1 MRKHCEEGF
10 GRCKRFEQS
19 LKEWGFADV
28 NSHAV
33 QIMPLDPAQ
42 LTARARDAKEAES
55 ALCKARHEYIK
66 HLAHCLVCSRK
77 LVSPSDSAFFAPDHS
92 PFRPQLDDSNSSR
105 TGFSSE
111 NLQDI

>member
-10 GRCKRFEQS
+10 GLCKRLS
-19 LKEWGFADV
+19 SPSRNGDLPTSTVMLSK
-28 NSHAV
+28 SC
-33 QIMPLDPAQ
+33 LSAQ
-42 LTARARDAKEAES
+42 VTARARDAKEAES